1 MRLLACFIKPHYALC
16 SNYAVTPGKALQ
28 LFQQLRQASL
38 PAHRA
43 IEQQPWLHALL
54 QPTLDKATYA
64 RVLHCFR
71 LFYTEA
77 DAHFAAQGGP
87 PSAAYRYEPRLPHLT
102 ADCDALADSFWPP
115 TEPSPD
121 LTPVTDI
128 ETLIGRLY
136 VVEGSSQG
144 GMIIGPRVA
153 RVLTLTSSTGLGFFT
168 HFSEEG
174 NRWPCFQ
181 TFIRTLHDEGD
192 HRLCTTRILQ
202 ASNRFFA
209 DLDSFFTI
217 CSEAWGDGSQ
227 HGRQ

>member
-1 MRLLACFIKPHYALC
+1 MQLL
-16 SNYAVTPGKALQ
+16 
-28 LFQQLRQASL
+28 QQLRQASL

-54 QPTLDKATYA
+54 LPTLDKTTYA
-64 RVLHCFR
+64 KVLHCFR
-71 LFYTEA
+71 LFYAQA
-77 DAHFAAQGGP
+77 DAQFAAHSRP
-87 PSAAYRYEPRLPHLT
+87 ASTPYYYEPRLPHLA
-102 ADCDALADSFWPP
+102 ADCDALSDCFWPP

-121 LTPVTDI
+121 LAPVADI

-168 HFSEEG
+168 HFSEQG
-174 NRWPCFQ
+174 NRWSSFQ
-181 TFIRTLHDEGD
+181 TFARTLHDEDD
-192 HRLCTTRILQ
+192 HSLCTERILE
-202 ASNRFFA
+202 ASSRFFA

-217 CSEAWGDGSQ
+217 CSETWGDRSQ